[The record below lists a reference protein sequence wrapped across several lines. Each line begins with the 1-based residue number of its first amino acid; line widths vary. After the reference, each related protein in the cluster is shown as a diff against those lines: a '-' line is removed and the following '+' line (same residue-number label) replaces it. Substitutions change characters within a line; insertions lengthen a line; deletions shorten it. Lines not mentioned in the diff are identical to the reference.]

1 MAYGKLGRPSDQRDA
16 LLRSLVTS
24 LIWNGKIETTESRAK
39 EVRSV
44 AEKLITM
51 AIDVHSDTVMVKK
64 TIKSSKGNLVAKEY
78 KNDMPS
84 KLHVRRQLMSYL
96 YNIPEPKKDDES
108 RGDYKKRT
116 KDVNNP
122 LIEKL
127 FNEIAPKYQKR
138 AAEKGQGGGYTR
150 IVKIGPRR
158 GDAAEMVLLELV

>member
-1 MAYGKLGRPSDQRDA
+1 MAYGKLSRPSDQRDA

-39 EVRSV
+39 EVRSM

-51 AIDVHSDTVMVKK
+51 AIDVHSDTVTVKK
-64 TIKSSKGNLVAKEY
+64 TVKSSKGNLVAKEF
-78 KNDMPS
+78 KNDAPN

-96 YNIPEPKKDDES
+96 YDIPEPKKDDES
-108 RGDYKKRT
+108 KGDYKKRT
-116 KDVNNP
+116 KDINHPV
-122 LIEKL
+122 IEKL
-127 FNEIAPKYQKR
+127 FNEIAPKYEKR
-138 AAEKGQGGGYTR
+138 AEEKGQGGGYTR